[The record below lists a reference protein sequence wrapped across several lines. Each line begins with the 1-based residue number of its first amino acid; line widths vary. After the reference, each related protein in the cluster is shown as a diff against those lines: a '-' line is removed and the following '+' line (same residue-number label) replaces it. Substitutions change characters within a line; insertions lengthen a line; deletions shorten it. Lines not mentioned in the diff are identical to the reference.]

1 MGNMRVIGRWLA
13 WLCLSLMLWTAVAES
28 THNHPN
34 KTESS
39 SCTICVV
46 AHSSA
51 PAASC
56 NHSAPV
62 FAAIGLLQE
71 EELIAHPRLSVFE
84 LGIRGP
90 PAA

>member
-1 MGNMRVIGRWLA
+1 
-13 WLCLSLMLWTAVAES
+13 MLWTAVAES

-34 KTESS
+34 KSESS
-39 SCTICVV
+39 SCTICVA
-46 AHSSA
+46 AHSST

-56 NHSAPV
+56 NHTAPV

-71 EELIAHPRLSVFE
+71 QEIVAKGRLSLFD

-90 PAA
+90 PAAEKPF